1 MSEVPGV
8 SDRDHR
14 RWRRRLRW
22 TLAATFCTVLAV
34 AAALGS
40 VFRQGQVDSLRAGAQ
55 QEASVAAQRISL
67 RLHESAGAAYMLGSL
82 VQRSKGKLDDFETTA
97 ASIMELFPMAASL
110 QLAPNAVVERIYPL
124 PGNEAAIGHDILNS
138 DVRRHEAHQA
148 IARRQLVLGGPY
160 KLLQGGMGVI
170 GRYPVFIPDEN
181 GWGKF
186 WGFATV
192 IIRVPLVLEA
202 ARVNDLAEA
211 GYRFEIC
218 RVLEAG
224 GCEVFSRRG
233 EGPPVDPVE
242 VDIEVPNGRWL
253 LRIAPE
259 AGWSPPS
266 SLITMGLASLLL
278 AALITLA
285 QYFLVKQSNR

>member
-1 MSEVPGV
+1 MSEAPNAGN
-8 SDRDHR
+8 RDLR
-14 RWRRRLRW
+14 RWRRRLRL

-34 AAALGS
+34 AVVLGA
-40 VFRQGQVDSLRAGAQ
+40 VFRQGQVDSLRAAAL
-55 QEASVAAQRISL
+55 QEASVGAQRISL
-67 RLHESAGAAYMLGSL
+67 RLQESAGAAYMLGSL
-82 VQRSKGKLDDFETTA
+82 VQQGRGRLDDFETTA

-124 PGNEAAIGHDILNS
+124 PGNEAVIGHDILNS
-138 DVRRHEAHQA
+138 DMRRHEAHQA

-160 KLLQGGMGVI
+160 SLLQGGIGVI
-170 GRYPVFIPDEN
+170 GRYPVFLPDEN

-192 IIRVPLVLEA
+192 IIRVPQVLEA
-202 ARVNDLAEA
+202 ARINDLAEA
-211 GYRFEIC
+211 GYRFEVC

-224 GCEVFSRRG
+224 GCDVFSRRG
-233 EGPPVDPVE
+233 EGPPEDPVE

-253 LRIAPE
+253 LRIAPA

-266 SLITMGLASLLL
+266 SLIKMGLASLLL

-285 QYFLVKQSNR
+285 QYFLLQQSNR